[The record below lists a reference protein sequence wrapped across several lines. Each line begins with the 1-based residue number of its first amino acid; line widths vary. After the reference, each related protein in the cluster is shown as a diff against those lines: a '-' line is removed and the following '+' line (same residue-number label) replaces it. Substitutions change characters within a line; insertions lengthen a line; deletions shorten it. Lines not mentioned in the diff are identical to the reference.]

1 VGGERLTT
9 MSARSAAA
17 AAAVGYNPVAFSTG
31 PVLPTPSALTLD
43 HETSFMAP
51 RSNRDTGTTLSIC
64 IRSGF
69 CRSTVLSLVLPLLTM
84 LAGCGASVKS
94 VQQDLRAA
102 VAQGDFA
109 TAQRV
114 LAAPES
120 VQAYGDRSRLLWEL
134 ESGAVAIGL
143 DSPETAIAHLDAAEN
158 TAGYNYD
165 PSTADVLAKWTLND
179 SAASFRAQPY
189 IDMYIN
195 SFKMLS
201 YMERGQ
207 LDGYATAE
215 ADKHMRKA
223 EYLRGMYQQYMQDLT
238 GSKNGSGEFVQEGL
252 KRAQLDTTSEG
263 NFVES
268 PLGTFVS
275 TVVFMKTGDRQS
287 QQVATRRLLSSIAEQ
302 QKFIGPVA
310 LDPFRPLET
319 MSRSE
324 ANFLAVALVG
334 SAPEIVARKLPLPIG
349 GRQYEIPFPQ
359 LKAYPASVVRAFVE
373 VEGEPL
379 RPMELIEDM
388 GAVASENYR
397 RSESAIY
404 ARTLIRI
411 GVKVGIVVGG
421 TYAVSQ
427 TTENDFWTGV
437 TAVGGGVA
445 VWASEEA
452 DLRTWT
458 TMPGQAHV
466 LLCRLPQSESRVRL
480 VYDLAGGGRTTTQ
493 WRSVKLSS
501 DGLTTVVE
509 R

>member
-1 VGGERLTT
+1 
-9 MSARSAAA
+9 
-17 AAAVGYNPVAFSTG
+17 
-31 PVLPTPSALTLD
+31 
-43 HETSFMAP
+43 MAP
-51 RSNRDTGTTLSIC
+51 RSNKDTGTTLSIC
-64 IRSGF
+64 IRSGS
-69 CRSTVLSLVLPLLTM
+69 CRCSFLSLVLPLLAM

-94 VQQDLRAA
+94 VQHDLRAA

-179 SAASFRAQPY
+179 SAASFMAQPY

-223 EYLRGMYQQYMQDLT
+223 EYLRGMYQQYMRDLT
-238 GSKNGSGEFVQEGL
+238 GSKNGSGEFVQEGI

-334 SAPEIVARKLPLPIG
+334 SAPELVARKLPLPIG

-427 TTENDFWTGV
+427 TTKNDFWTSV